1 MLHEVITTEKVPFT
15 YRVAGLGSRFLAWLV
30 DAGMIVIL
38 GTAGFCAGIVLET
51 GREGMGMALI
61 LLWLFALTWGYFLLF
76 EWLWHGQTLGKRLL
90 GIRVIQWQGT
100 SVTFY
105 QSAIRNILRVVDSLP
120 IFYALG
126 FCVAACNRESRR
138 LGDIAAGTLV
148 VHSERKAKPIH
159 ALPDTPG
166 QPNTIRQPLIRQ
178 RLAQLE
184 REQKQT
190 LLDLSLRRNQLSV
203 PDRARLFHAA
213 AEFLQER
220 LDLAP
225 EQYVSDEK
233 FVLQLAAMLGEK
245 SASEVEAAAKIAV
258 SR

>member
-1 MLHEVITTEKVPFT
+1 MLHEVITTEKVPFS
-15 YRVAGLGSRFLAWLV
+15 YRVAGIGSRFLAWLV
-30 DAGMIVIL
+30 DAGLIVIL
-38 GTAGFCAGIVLET
+38 GTAGFCFGIALEM
-51 GREGMGMALI
+51 GRQGMGMALI
-61 LLWLFALTWGYFLLF
+61 LLWIFALTWGYFLLF
-76 EWLWHGQTLGKRLL
+76 EWLWHGQTPGKRLL

-105 QSAIRNILRVVDSLP
+105 QSAVRNILRVVDSLP

-148 VHSERKAKPIH
+148 VHTERKAKPIQ
-159 ALPDTPG
+159 ALSDAAG
-166 QPNTIRQPLIRQ
+166 QTNAVRQPLIRQ

-184 REQKQT
+184 REQKRT

-203 PDRARLFHAA
+203 RDRSRLFRAA

-225 EQYVSDEK
+225 EEYVSDEK
-233 FVLQLAAMLGEK
+233 FVLQMTAMLGERSALEALAK
-245 SASEVEAAAKIAV
+245 SEN
-258 SR
+258 